1 MYIYTNHHDS
11 TDLFCS
17 SLLARFRI
25 ARFLGSKTKRTIFRS
40 HCLRLRQDPWA
51 KRASTTYLGNS
62 HNYAEAPPGSYNNAS
77 RRTPTDQNGLICG
90 NGKLLYVAVIAHIF
104 NSAGHEKNNLA
115 KRPLCVGQLQVNDCL
130 EDDLARLEIQGHT
143 PGEIS
148 GGIHVR
154 FSSLD
159 VNPRR
164 ESSLMWIRDILVR
177 LSVAHRRQICRASNT
192 TDREIIHHGH

>member
-11 TDLFCS
+11 TDLFCW
-17 SLLARFRI
+17 SLLASFRI
-25 ARFLGSKTKRTIFRS
+25 ARFLGLKTTWTIFRS

-104 NSAGHEKNNLA
+104 NSAGHEQNNLA

-130 EDDLARLEIQGHT
+130 EDDLARLEIRVTLQEGYLEVFT
-143 PGEIS
+143 Y
-148 GGIHVR
+148 V
-154 FSSLD
+154 
-159 VNPRR
+159 
-164 ESSLMWIRDILVR
+164 
-177 LSVAHRRQICRASNT
+177 SVHRMSTHLGNHPSCGSET
-192 TDREIIHHGH
+192 SW